1 MVVLIVLFGS
11 LVCYRVLGVL
21 GVLFFA
27 SWMNCERFALA
38 TMFLFTAVTHF
49 APMKKDMIAMVP
61 PSFPRPD
68 LLVAVT
74 GVLEFAGAAGL
85 LIPATRTW
93 AAWGLIALL
102 VAMFS
107 ANVSAARR
115 GLKLG
120 GRPVTPL
127 WIRAPMQVLFVFWAW
142 WVR

>member
-11 LVCYRVLGVL
+11 LVFYRVLGVV
-21 GVLFFA
+21 GVVFFA
-27 SWMNCERFALA
+27 GWMNCERFALA
-38 TMFLFTAVTHF
+38 TMFLFTAVAHF
-49 APMKKDMIAMVP
+49 APIKKDMIAMVP

-68 LLVAVT
+68 LLVFVT
-74 GVLEFAGAAGL
+74 GVLEFAGAVGL
-85 LIPATRTW
+85 LIPARRMW

-102 VAMFS
+102 VAMFP